1 MERITL
7 QEFLDLPNQEQF
19 EILENEGKFVED
31 RSEGNKKTELYAI
44 DRFFVE
50 VEVKKAG

>member
-7 QEFLDLPNQEQF
+7 QEFLELPDHEQF
-19 EILENEGKFVED
+19 EILELAGKFIED
-31 RSEGNKKTELYAI
+31 RSDGNRKSELYAI

-50 VEVKKAG
+50 VEVKKTG